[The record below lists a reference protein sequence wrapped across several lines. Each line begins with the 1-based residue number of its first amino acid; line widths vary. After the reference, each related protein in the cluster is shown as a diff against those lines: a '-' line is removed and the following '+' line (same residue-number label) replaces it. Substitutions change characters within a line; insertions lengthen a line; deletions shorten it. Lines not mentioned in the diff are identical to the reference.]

1 MSELEIYKGMVK
13 KMKDEKIIDKEVMDA
28 LCMLLNLSLKDKNYT
43 TQQQQF
49 EIVYDYITNLQQR
62 IEYLERSNN
71 RREDTIMG
79 LRDEIVEYEDYK
91 SRCEKVQEII
101 NTEKKLM
108 GYAIYDSCLLLIEE
122 ALNGRSDE

>member
-1 MSELEIYKGMVK
+1 MTNELLAR
-13 KMKDEKIIDKEVMDA
+13 ID
-28 LCMLLNLSLKDKNYT
+28 LLNKQL
-43 TQQQQF
+43 
-49 EIVYDYITNLQQR
+49 
-62 IEYLERSNN
+62 
-71 RREDTIMG
+71 
-79 LRDEIVEYEDYK
+79 EDYK